1 MQADWSHLP
10 ESGSKLSHRSLTSRK
25 HEFMTQKR
33 LPRLATIS
41 CLAAVLGSC
50 AQEREPINRV
60 QANALDKAFFIG
72 DVGDPNDDPTF
83 YSRHFVVDASQSQE
97 LVGVSQASGLERIRW
112 HVTENM
118 LFARRA
124 YAVVEGTPRGEGVE
138 PDGDVIAAYRI
149 DGHFDIRNAYNPS
162 TGEELNIVEEIASDR
177 PWNERQFFRVDW
189 SENLVNSPSWTTMF
203 YGQVFGDIKLTPV
216 AYFESDPTHPDAP
229 HFEADDGYFDITSH
243 FLVEP
248 ETMEFWWGRIPV
260 CLLMGMFTGSAIYS
274 CDPQEAV
281 IRSSYWRVDSS
292 DPDNDFEP
300 FENTEAPLDVFGNPG
315 GIGDGAS
322 LGIVTPARQAYDP
335 QYLYTDEGLTRYM
348 NIHNIWQ
355 QSHQTVGSCEVDAD
369 CENQTGRDGSVCLK
383 SGTCSVPCSFERR
396 RDDGNGTDDQCEN
409 ADTGYDGAEGSQCSA
424 RNRCTVPY
432 RDRDVKPIS
441 YYVNPEMPDAL
452 QDSVV
457 DGDVER
463 GPTEDTL
470 YTWNQALQ
478 LAVAR
483 AREVECRRTG
493 GDRTSCHSKF
503 FETDGSS
510 DVIQMVSYGGWG
522 TATPADKTDVLV
534 TCHNPVR
541 DYDPAVCGEE
551 GDVAR
556 VGDLRK
562 NFIIYWPYATHA
574 PYGGIGN
581 WRGDPLTGQII
592 GAAATTVGRST
603 TASAARVRDIAL
615 VSLGE
620 LDFDDIIE
628 GVPAARFQ
636 KELRD
641 GRSPKAL
648 TEQEIEQ
655 RLSSLNHQHLADQV
669 HIDLRGITAAS
680 PEIALRE
687 LKAGTAANDG
697 RAVQEQLT
705 LQALEQPLL
714 GSAFE
719 TQLLDSSWLVDS
731 AGIDPGAPLTD
742 TLLDMA
748 SPLRGQDMGQL
759 ALMDRQFFRQLGLR
773 GFCHFENM
781 APVGS
786 PDLYGMGHYY
796 REKYPSAN
804 GDELAEL
811 MYEDLWKETYK
822 GIQLHEVGHSLG
834 LLHNFTSSYDS
845 QNFNPQYW
853 QLRTHEGRSTAS
865 CNGSPRAGNTTS
877 AQEDSC
883 MGPRYLDPETD
894 DELGKDSEPRPGI
907 AYFGHTSTMEYQ
919 NTRFFESIGLGQYDV
934 MAMGA
939 LYGRVLETYDAR
951 EIPVDTQTLYESF
964 LGTQLNESLWVN
976 APAGEPS
983 GRHYTTLAR
992 ELNLFSADRCRDA
1005 TRSEKDRA
1013 EWRIVHDKVCT
1024 PPPKDYGHWDDFTD
1038 ASDPAL
1044 PNGGRSGRKL
1054 RILSS
1059 ANVPAGGNV
1068 RWNYRFGGD
1077 MMNSYLHVNPF
1088 DSGADE
1094 YEVTMETI
1102 RKNDYEYPFMY
1113 FRQER
1118 RDWTQWRLPSYTAR
1132 LLYER
1137 LRSYHWGISFTNA
1150 FYNEI
1155 TNAEP
1160 RFLGLIEDWR
1170 NDDNEL
1176 RPGLLAQAEMVQ
1188 GIAATFMTPEP
1199 GEYGLA
1205 PGADTGVFDLLAI
1218 GEQGSLFTLDAGEAR
1233 YLAPS
1238 FDSGPS
1244 GGGSWLYQ
1252 DFVNRSGFTVE
1263 KGLASR
1269 ALTDGRAVFFSVSRD
1284 IYLDDRNVNIN
1295 FRSDFP
1301 EGVDR
1306 LLGGVLAEDWTT
1318 ISPYILGTNDPEVH
1332 YRNIFAREPDPLP
1345 DGARMLFPNIGYNQ
1359 QLPTIIYAYLFG
1371 RLNGDL
1377 TLSNKMRLWIEGNL
1391 GGEFEV
1397 PEAEQVRFS
1406 DPESGITYI
1415 ARSYGSETLYGKV
1428 VDKGIGSRML
1438 AHANELLLRA
1448 YEVELDEDGN
1458 QVTDQFGRPSLI
1470 RDDDGRPV
1478 PTEDLRAPGALRRYV
1493 GLLDANVQISAL
1505 LGHGPNNFY

>member
-1 MQADWSHLP
+1 MIQ
-10 ESGSKLSHRSLTSRK
+10 R
-25 HEFMTQKR
+25 R
-33 LPRLATIS
+33 LLRLVTIS
-41 CLAAVLGSC
+41 LLAAVVGSC
-50 AQEREPINRV
+50 AEERDPINRV

-72 DVGDPNDDPTF
+72 EVADPNDDPVF
-83 YSRHFVVDASQSQE
+83 YSRHFVVDASQSQA

-124 YAVVEGTPRGEGVE
+124 YAVVEGSPRGEGE
-138 PDGDVIAAYRI
+138 KPDGDVIAAYRI
-149 DGHFDIRNAYNPS
+149 DAHFDIRNAYNPS
-162 TGEELNIVEEIASDR
+162 TGEELNVVEEITSDR

-203 YGQVFGDIKLTPV
+203 YGQVFGDIRLTPV
-216 AYFESDPTHPDAP
+216 SYFESDPSHPDAP
-229 HFEADDGYFDITSH
+229 HFEPEDGYFDITSH

-248 ETMEFWWGRIPV
+248 ESMEFWWGRVPA
-260 CLLMGMFTGSAIYS
+260 CLLMGLFTGSAIYS

-281 IRSSYWRVDSS
+281 IRSSYWRVDRA

-300 FENTEAPLDVFGNPG
+300 FENTEAPLDIIGNPG
-315 GIGDGAS
+315 GIGDSAS
-322 LGIVTPARQAYDP
+322 LGILTPARQAYDP
-335 QYLYTDEGLTRYM
+335 QYLYTDSGLTRYM
-348 NIHNIWQ
+348 NIHDIWQ
-355 QSHQTVGSCEVDAD
+355 QSHQTVGSCNTHDQ
-369 CENQTGRDGSVCLK
+369 CRRRTGRAGSLCLD
-383 SGTCSVPCSFERR
+383 SGSCSVPCDYTRR
-396 RDDGNGTDDQCEN
+396 RDGNQNGTDDQCEN
-409 ADTGYDGAEGSQCSA
+409 SDTGYDGADGSQCSA
-424 RNRCTVPY
+424 RNRCTIPY
-432 RDRDVKPIS
+432 RDRDVKPVT

-452 QDSVV
+452 QDQRV
-457 DGDVER
+457 DGKMER
-463 GPTEDTL
+463 GATEDLL

-478 LAVAR
+478 LAVAH

-493 GDRTSCHSKF
+493 GTRSACHTEF
-503 FETDGSS
+503 FETEGAS
-510 DVIQMVSYGGWG
+510 DVIQMISYGGWG
-522 TATPADKTDVLV
+522 AETPKDETDVLL

-541 DYDPAVCGEE
+541 DYDPEVCGEE

-556 VGDLRK
+556 VGDVRK

-592 GAAATTVGRST
+592 GAAATTVGRSA

-620 LDFDDIIE
+620 LDFDDIVG
-628 GVPAARFQ
+628 GVPAMRFQ
-636 KELRD
+636 KELRE

-648 TEQEIEQ
+648 TNEEIEQ
-655 RLSSLNHQHLADQV
+655 RLTSLNHAHLADQV
-669 HIDLRGITAAS
+669 HIDLRGLGSQLPDA
-680 PEIALRE
+680 ALRE
-687 LKAGTAANDG
+687 LKASTAANDG
-697 RAVQEQLT
+697 RAVQQQLN
-705 LQALEQPLL
+705 LQAMKQPLL
-714 GSAFE
+714 GSTFE
-719 TQLLDSSWLVDS
+719 TQLLDPSWLVDS
-731 AGIDPGAPLTD
+731 TGLDPRAPLTD
-742 TLLDMA
+742 ALLELT

-773 GFCHFENM
+773 GFCHFDGM
-781 APVGS
+781 TPIGS
-786 PDLYGMGHYY
+786 PDLYGVGHYY
-796 REKYPSAN
+796 RQKYPSADTN
-804 GDELAEL
+804 ELAER

-853 QLRTHEGRSTAS
+853 QLRTHDGRSTAS
-865 CNGSPRAGNTTS
+865 CNGSPRTGNVASVENDT
-877 AQEDSC
+877 C

-894 DELGKDSEPRPGI
+894 DELGKADEPRPGI

-919 NTRFFESIGLGQYDV
+919 NTRFFESVGLGQYDT
-934 MAMGA
+934 MAMGM
-939 LYGRVLETYDAR
+939 LYGRVLETYDAD
-951 EIPVDTQTLYESF
+951 EIPVETQTLYESL

-976 APAGEPS
+976 APAGEPR

-992 ELNLFSADRCRDA
+992 ELNLFSPNRCRNA
-1005 TRSEKDRA
+1005 TRGERQRA
-1013 EWRIVHDKVCT
+1013 EWRIVHGKVCS
-1024 PPPKDYGHWDDFTD
+1024 PPPKDHGHWDDFTS

-1044 PNGGRSGRKL
+1044 PNGDRTGRKL
-1054 RILSS
+1054 RILSDS
-1059 ANVPAGGNV
+1059 RVPAAGNV

-1077 MMNSYLHVNPF
+1077 IMNSYLHVNPF

-1094 YEVTMETI
+1094 YEVTTETI

-1155 TNAEP
+1155 TNEEP
-1160 RFLGLIEDWR
+1160 RFLSLIEEWR

-1199 GEYGLA
+1199 GEYGAA
-1205 PGADTGVFDLLAI
+1205 PRPDTGVYDLLSV
-1218 GEQGSLFTLDAGEAR
+1218 GERGSLFTLDAGEAR
-1233 YLAPS
+1233 YLSPS
-1238 FDSGPS
+1238 FDSGPT
-1244 GGGSWLYQ
+1244 GGGSWMYH

-1269 ALTDGRAVFFSVSRD
+1269 ALIDGRAVFFSVSRD

-1318 ISPYILGTNDPEVH
+1318 VAPYILGTNAPEVQ
-1332 YRNIFAREPDPLP
+1332 YRNIFAPDPEPLP

-1359 QLPTIIYAYLFG
+1359 QLPTIIYAQLFG
-1371 RLNGDL
+1371 RLNGDM
-1377 TLSNKMRLWIEGNL
+1377 TLSNKMRLWVEGNL
-1391 GGEFEV
+1391 GAEFDI

-1415 ARSYGSETLYGKV
+1415 ARAYGPETLYGKV
-1428 VDKGIGSRML
+1428 VDRGIGSRML
-1438 AHANELLLRA
+1438 AHANELLVRT
-1448 YEVELDEDGN
+1448 YQTERDDEGGI
-1458 QVTDQFGRPSLI
+1458 VTDEFGRPSLL
-1470 RDDDGRPV
+1470 RDDSGRV
-1478 PTEDLRAPGALRRYV
+1478 VRSADLQAPGRLRRYV
-1493 GLLDANVQISAL
+1493 GLLDANVQISVL
-1505 LGHGPNNFY
+1505 LGHGPFFH